1 MAPVAL
7 GLALSAAVV
16 HAVWNLILARERDPE
31 AATGV
36 AMAAGVLVFAPV
48 AAFSFDVE
56 REAIPFIAVTAILQ
70 LVYFAALAAAY
81 RRSEL
86 SVVYPIAR
94 GVAPVIVLVAGVVI
108 VGSSTSATQIMG
120 VTLVATGVLLVRGVQ
135 RDGQAHGVAFG
146 LAIASVIAAYTLV
159 DSRGVLHADP
169 IAYLELA
176 MAPAAAAYLLI
187 VATRERGVERIRQ
200 ATSGTVVVA
209 GALSFFAYVLVL
221 AALERAPAAAVAAV
235 RETSIVVATALAARV
250 LGERVTPARLVG
262 AALVV
267 AGVALLGL

>member
-16 HAVWNLILARERDPE
+16 HAVWNLILARQRDPE
-31 AATGV
+31 AATAV
-36 AMAAGVLVFAPV
+36 AMAAGVLLFAPV
-48 AAFSFDVE
+48 AAFSFNVE

-81 RRSEL
+81 RHSEL

-94 GVAPVIVLVAGVVI
+94 GVAPVIVLIAGVVI
-108 VGSSTSATQIMG
+108 VGSSTSAAQIMG
-120 VTLVATGVLLVRGVQ
+120 VTLVAIGVLLVRGVQ

-176 MAPAAAAYLLI
+176 MAPAAAGYLVI
-187 VATRERGVERIRQ
+187 VATRRRGVERIRR
-200 ATSGTVVVA
+200 ATSGTMVVA
-209 GALSFFAYVLVL
+209 GALSFVAYVLVL

-250 LGERVTPARLVG
+250 LGERVTPGRLVG

>member
-7 GLALSAAVV
+7 GLALAAAVV
-16 HAVWNLILARERDPE
+16 HAVWNLILARQRDPE
-31 AATGV
+31 AATAV
-36 AMAAGVLVFAPV
+36 AMAAGVLLFAPV
-48 AAFSFDVE
+48 AVFSFDVE
-56 REAIPFIAVTAILQ
+56 REAIPFIAVTAVLQ

-81 RRSEL
+81 RHSEL

-108 VGSSTSATQIMG
+108 VGSSTSAVQITG
-120 VTLVATGVLLVRGVQ
+120 VTLVAVGVLLVRGVR
-135 RDGQAHGVAFG
+135 RDGQAHGVVFG
-146 LAIASVIAAYTLV
+146 LAIATVIAAYTLV
-159 DSRGVLHADP
+159 DSRGVMHADP

-176 MAPAAAAYLLI
+176 MAPAAAGYLVI
-187 VATRERGVERIRQ
+187 VATRTRGVERIRL
-200 ATSGTVVVA
+200 ATSGTMVVA

-235 RETSIVVATALAARV
+235 RETSIVIATALAARV

-262 AALVV
+262 ATLVV
-267 AGVALLGL
+267 VGVALLGL